1 MNRSDCGMEKEK
13 RHSASRLVLIEH
25 AVLAQPARAL
35 LAEKIPR
42 HMMEMRRRSGFVIK
56 GRILMK
62 RSAGCSILIAFTA
75 LMLSAC
81 GGSVSTPMPTS
92 HSVDLSWTANR
103 EVEVNKAGGG
113 YRVAISGQPV
123 IDLPYASGVAA
134 PTSTSTTLMSGG
146 YTVTVT
152 AYSALNPTGTVS
164 AAFGF
169 SVPY

>member
-1 MNRSDCGMEKEK
+1 
-13 RHSASRLVLIEH
+13 
-25 AVLAQPARAL
+25 
-35 LAEKIPR
+35 
-42 HMMEMRRRSGFVIK
+42 MEMRRRSGFVIK
-56 GRILMK
+56 GRVFMK
-62 RSAGCSILIAFTA
+62 RSVCCSILIAFSA

-81 GGSVSTPMPTS
+81 GGSVSTPTPTS

-103 EVEVNKAGGG
+103 EAEVNKAGGG

-134 PTSTSTTLMSGG
+134 PTSISTTLKSGG

-152 AYSALNPTGTVS
+152 AYSTRNPTGNVS
-164 AAFGF
+164 AAYSF